1 MLQVAG
7 FLRTKVEP
15 VLVGYSWLH
24 PEYCESFELTC
35 MQLWRPF
42 ELRDEDEDK
51 ISRQRQEAK
60 DTIAKEESEFEE
72 RWRKREQEDENIRH
86 ENGKAPEESKEPS
99 DEQADTSR
107 ETNEDINK
115 QSEKETK
122 EAENDGQEDSTTD
135 KGDATHNLSRDDE
148 GEEVMEEDKEDMVLY

>member
-1 MLQVAG
+1 M
-7 FLRTKVEP
+7 RI
-15 VLVGYSWLH
+15 
-24 PEYCESFELTC
+24 FELTSL
-35 MQLWRPF
+35 QLWRPF

-60 DTIAKEESEFEE
+60 ETIAKEESEFEE
-72 RWRKREQEDENIRH
+72 RWHKREQEDENIKH
-86 ENGKAPEESKEPS
+86 ENGNAPEESKERS

-107 ETNEDINK
+107 DIGQDINK

-122 EAENDGQEDSTTD
+122 EEAENDGQGASTID

-148 GEEVMEEDKEDMVLY
+148 GEEVMEEDKEDMVLYQQFFFLAV